1 MQNVTALKQNKSG
14 VENAIAYLH
23 NEASE
28 SQVIDYYQKEGSN
41 QYAFWAGKLA
51 EALNLKD
58 KPVNAHDMTKLAEG
72 FAPDDGRPLCEN
84 AGEKPKLEVK
94 KDRKGSVVLDDK
106 GKPIELL
113 KGGHRIGYDITMSA
127 PKDISIALV
136 MADKKEKALIVK
148 AHNDACQAAMDYY
161 ESKVE
166 TRRGKGG
173 KNVIDVRGLI
183 YSAHTHFANRN
194 LEAQLHT
201 HHLVYGVAQGED
213 GKWGTYDAF
222 EIYNHARTADEIY
235 KAHLYSNMQSLGYKL
250 ERFNELD
257 DTQQETGK
265 VITRIAGIDAD
276 VLENAS
282 SRRKEILAYQKEHG
296 VTAQAA
302 CMATR
307 QNKDEPPLQ
316 EMFQLWNEWLDN
328 QEGDFIRNTN
338 DLKKIEQPELLA
350 AKTHDQIIER
360 LHENDSVFTHR
371 DAVREV
377 FHENCGLMD
386 ANEIDSVVSQFLQ
399 EKGLV
404 EVGAKRLAKGDQ
416 GETWAKRFTESRYAA
431 QWMTDKELD
440 VLHGAQRRV
449 SEDHHEIPSYQVAQC
464 IRRFQKEAGFE
475 ISDEQRLIVNHV
487 TSNQGMVLVE
497 GLAGTGKT
505 TITKITNEAFQG
517 QGKRMFGIAVSNAAA
532 KKLQDESGMECSSVA
547 QLLADV
553 ERGKVQF
560 HRNDVVVL
568 DECGMV
574 STGDLLEIMELT
586 EKAHCKLVLMGDS
599 EQLQPIAAGSGM
611 TLVRDVIGSEK
622 LTEIRRQKAQED
634 LQIAKAFYVNDGHDR
649 LEIGMRSH
657 AETLRHGLRIVDLLE
672 ERGSLDEYETKNQS
686 IAALVKDFMACKE
699 DRKDKIVLAHARA
712 EVRQLNKGIREELRV
727 LGDIGPKDTIV
738 KTMQNG
744 KLEDRELTKGDRIR
758 FNVKNKKLGVINGT
772 EAQVEKISQSR
783 NDGSLNFHVVLED
796 GRRLNFNEKYYNS
809 FDHAYAMTVH
819 KSQGQGAKEVFH
831 LGNIGMTDNASA
843 LVAFTRLTSGKYKLY
858 LTSDEKER
866 LHTRAALERLKEN
879 VFETGL
885 RSQSDGRKDAMQRLR
900 EHAILLRK
908 QREKQNQVEQV
919 VQVNHGPTHRDSGP
933 SFSR

>member
-14 VENAIAYLH
+14 VQNAIAYLQS
-23 NEASE
+23 EASE
-28 SQVIDYYQKEGSN
+28 SQAVSYYQKDGSN
-41 QYAFWAGKLA
+41 NYAFWAGKLA
-51 EALNLKD
+51 EALNLKG

-72 FAPDDGRPLCEN
+72 FAPDDGRKLCEN
-84 AGEKPKLEVK
+84 AGEKPKLEIK
-94 KDRKGSVVLDDK
+94 KDRKGNVVLDEN
-106 GKPIELL
+106 GNQIELL

-127 PKDISIALV
+127 PKDVSIALV
-136 MADKKEKALIVK
+136 MADEKEKALIVK
-148 AHNDACQAAMDYY
+148 AHNDACNEAMKYY

-173 KNVIDVRGLI
+173 KNVIGVSGLI
-183 YSAHTHFANRN
+183 YSGHTHFANRN

-282 SRRKEILAYQKEHG
+282 SRRKEILAYQKEYG
-296 VTAQAA
+296 VSAQAA

-307 QNKDEPPLQ
+307 QNKDEPPLE
-316 EMFQLWNEWLDN
+316 EMFQLWKDWLESQD
-328 QEGDFIRNTN
+328 GDFIRNTN
-338 DLKKIEQPELLA
+338 DLKKIEQSELLA

-371 DAVREV
+371 DAVREI

-386 ANEIDSVVSQFLQ
+386 AKEIGTAVSQFLQ
-399 EKGLV
+399 EEGLV

-431 QWMTDKELD
+431 QWMADKELD

-449 SEDHHEIPSYQVAQC
+449 QEDHHEIPSYQVAQC
-464 IRRFQKEAGFE
+464 IRRFQKEAGFQ

-505 TITKITNEAFQG
+505 TITKITNAAFQG

-532 KKLQDESGMECSSVA
+532 KKLEEESGMECSSVA

-553 ERGKVQF
+553 DRGKVQF
-560 HRNDVVVL
+560 HRDDVVVL

-574 STGDLLEIMELT
+574 STADLLEIMALT
-586 EKAHCKLVLMGDS
+586 EKAGAKLVLQGDA
-599 EQLQPIAAGSGM
+599 EQLQPIGAGSGM
-611 TLVRDVIGSEK
+611 QLVRDVIGSEK

-634 LQIAKAFYVNDGHDR
+634 LDIAKAFYVNNGHER
-649 LEIGMRSH
+649 LEIGTRSH
-657 AETLRHGLRIVDLLE
+657 RETLEKGVGIVGMLE
-672 ERGSLDEYETKNQS
+672 ARGAIDEYEKKSQS
-686 IAALVKDFMACKE
+686 IAALIKDFMASKE
-699 DRKDKIVLAHARA
+699 PPSDKIILAHARA
-712 EVRQLNKGIREELRV
+712 EVRAINKGIREELRK
-727 LGDIGPKDTIV
+727 LGQLGPKDVVV
-738 KTMQNG
+738 KTLQNG
-744 KLEDRELTKGDRIR
+744 KFEDREIVKGDRIR
-758 FNVKNKKLGVINGT
+758 FNVKNRNLGVINGT
-772 EAQVEKISQSR
+772 EAVIEKLSRSR
-783 NDGSLNFHVVLED
+783 NDDSLNIHVRTADGKHFH
-796 GRRLNFNEKYYNS
+796 FNEKFYNT

-843 LVAFTRLTSGKYKLY
+843 LVAFTRLTSGKYRLY
-858 LTSDEKER
+858 VTSDEKER
-866 LHTRAALERLKEN
+866 LHTRVALERLKEN

-885 RSQSDGRKDAMQRLR
+885 CAPADGRQDAMQRLR
-900 EHAILLRK
+900 LHAMKLRK
-908 QREKQNQVEQV
+908 ERKETEKQSLIAER
-919 VQVNHGPTHRDSGP
+919 PMP
-933 SFSR
+933 SQSFRFH

>member
-14 VENAIAYLH
+14 VQNVIAYLH
-23 NEASE
+23 YEAGE
-28 SQVIDYYQKEGSN
+28 SQAINYYQKDGSSKD
-41 QYAFWAGKLA
+41 AAWGGKLA

-58 KPVNAHDMTKLAEG
+58 KPVNARDMTQLAMG
-72 FAPDDGRPLCEN
+72 FAPDDGRKLCEN
-84 AGEKPKLEVK
+84 AGEKPKLEIK
-94 KDRKGSVVLDDK
+94 RDRKGNVVLDEN
-106 GKPIELL
+106 GNQIELL
-113 KGGHRIGYDITMSA
+113 KGGHRIGYDITMGA
-127 PKDISIALV
+127 PKDVSIALI
-136 MADKKEKALIVK
+136 MANKKEKALIVK
-148 AHNDACQAAMDYY
+148 AHNDACREAMNYY

-173 KNVIDVRGLI
+173 KNVIGVNGLI
-183 YSAHTHFANRN
+183 YSAHTHFASRD

-213 GKWGTYDAF
+213 GKWGTFDAV

-235 KAHLYSNMQSLGYKL
+235 KAHLYSNMQGLGYKL

-257 DTQQETGK
+257 DTKRETGK
-265 VITRIAGIDAD
+265 VITRIAGIDAQ
-276 VLENAS
+276 VIENAS

-296 VTAQAA
+296 VSNQVAWS
-302 CMATR
+302 ATR
-307 QNKDEPPLQ
+307 KSKDEPPL
-316 EMFQLWNEWLDN
+316 EELFEIWNEWLAN
-328 QEGDFIRNTN
+328 QEGDFIRKTD
-338 DLKKIEQPELLA
+338 DLKKVEQPELLA

-360 LHENDSVFTHR
+360 LHENESVFLHR
-371 DAVREV
+371 DAVREI

-386 ANEIDSVVSQFLQ
+386 AHEIESAVSQFLQ
-399 EKGLV
+399 EEGLV

-416 GETWAKRFTESRYAA
+416 GETWAKRFTEGRYAA
-431 QWMTDKELD
+431 QWMADKELD
-440 VLHGAQRRV
+440 VLNGAQRRV
-449 SEDHHEIPSYQVAQC
+449 SEDHHEIPAYQVAQC

-505 TITKITNEAFQG
+505 TITKITNAAFQG

-532 KKLQDESGMECSSVA
+532 KKLQEESGMECSSVA

-574 STGDLLEIMELT
+574 STGDLLEIMALT
-586 EKAHCKLVLMGDS
+586 EKAGAKLILQGDA
-599 EQLQPIAAGSGM
+599 EQLQPVAAGSGM

-657 AETLRHGLRIVDLLE
+657 AETLRHGLKIVDLLE

-686 IAALVKDFMACKE
+686 IAALVKDFMASKE
-699 DRKDKIVLAHARA
+699 DRQDKIVLAHARA
-712 EVRQLNKGIREELRV
+712 EVRQLNKGIREELRT
-727 LGDIGPKDTIV
+727 LGEIGPKDTIV

-908 QREKQNQVEQV
+908 QREEQNQVEQV

>member
-14 VENAIAYLH
+14 VQNAIAYLQ

-28 SQVIDYYQKEGSN
+28 SQAVSYYQKDGSSN
-41 QYAFWAGKLA
+41 YAAWGGRLA

-58 KPVNAHDMTKLAEG
+58 KPVNAHDMTRLAEG
-72 FAPDDGRPLCEN
+72 FAPDDGRSLCEN
-84 AGEKPKLEVK
+84 AGEKPKLEIK
-94 KDRKGSVVLDDK
+94 KDRKGNVVLDES

-136 MADKKEKALIVK
+136 MADEEERARIVE
-148 AHNDACQAAMDYY
+148 AHNEACKAAMNYY

-173 KNVIDVRGLI
+173 KNVIGVNGLI
-183 YSAHTHFANRN
+183 YSGHTHFANRN

-222 EIYNHARTADEIY
+222 EIYNQARTADEIY
-235 KAHLYSNMQSLGYKL
+235 KAHLYSNMQTLGYKL
-250 ERFNELD
+250 ERYNELD
-257 DTQQETGK
+257 DTQRETGK

-296 VTAQAA
+296 VSAQAA

-307 QNKDEPPLQ
+307 QNKDEPSLE
-316 EMFQLWNEWLDN
+316 EMFQLWKDWLKSQD
-328 QEGDFIRNTN
+328 GDFIRNTN
-338 DLKKIEQPELLA
+338 DLKKIEQSELLA

-371 DAVREV
+371 DAVREI
-377 FHENCGLMD
+377 FHENCGLID
-386 ANEIDSVVSQFLQ
+386 AKEIDAAVSHFLQ
-399 EKGLV
+399 KEGLV

-431 QWMTDKELD
+431 QWMADKELD

-449 SEDHHEIPSYQVAQC
+449 QEDHHEIPFYQVAQC
-464 IRRFQKEAGFE
+464 IRRFQKEAGFQ

-487 TSNQGMVLVE
+487 TSNQGVVLVE

-505 TITKITNEAFQG
+505 TITKITNAAFQG

-532 KKLQDESGMECSSVA
+532 KKLQEESGMECSSVA

-553 ERGKVQF
+553 DRGKVQF

-574 STGDLLEIMELT
+574 STGDLLEIMALT
-586 EKAHCKLVLMGDS
+586 ETAGAKLILQGDA
-599 EQLQPIAAGSGM
+599 EQLQPIGAGSGM
-611 TLVRDVIGSEK
+611 QLVRDVIGSEK

-657 AETLRHGLRIVDLLE
+657 AETLKHGLKIVELLE
-672 ERGSLDEYETKNQS
+672 ERDSLDEYETKNQS

-712 EVRQLNKGIREELRV
+712 EVRQLNKGIRDELRA
-727 LGDIGPKDTIV
+727 LGDIDPKDIIV

-866 LHTRAALERLKEN
+866 LHTRTALERLKEN

-908 QREKQNQVEQV
+908 QREEQNQVQHV
-919 VQVNHGPTHRDSGP
+919 VQATHQPTRRESGP
-933 SFSR
+933 SFTR

>member
-14 VENAIAYLH
+14 VQNAIAYLQS
-23 NEASE
+23 EASE
-28 SQVIDYYQKEGSN
+28 SQAVSCYQKDGSN
-41 QYAFWAGKLA
+41 NYAFWAGKLA
-51 EALNLKD
+51 EALNLKG

-72 FAPDDGRPLCEN
+72 FAPDDGRKLCEN
-84 AGEKPKLEVK
+84 AGEKPKLEIK
-94 KDRKGSVVLDDK
+94 KDRKGNVVLDEN
-106 GKPIELL
+106 GNQIELL

-127 PKDISIALV
+127 PKDVSIALV
-136 MADKKEKALIVK
+136 MADEKEKALIVK
-148 AHNDACQAAMDYY
+148 AHNDACNEAMKYY

-173 KNVIDVRGLI
+173 KNVIGVSGLI
-183 YSAHTHFANRN
+183 YSGHTHFANRN

-296 VTAQAA
+296 VSAQAA

-307 QNKDEPPLQ
+307 QNKDEPPLE
-316 EMFQLWNEWLDN
+316 EMFQLWKDWLESQD
-328 QEGDFIRNTN
+328 GDFIRNTN
-338 DLKKIEQPELLA
+338 DLKKIEQSELLA

-371 DAVREV
+371 DAVREI

-386 ANEIDSVVSQFLQ
+386 AKEIGTAVSQFLQ
-399 EKGLV
+399 EEGLV

-431 QWMTDKELD
+431 QWMADKELD

-449 SEDHHEIPSYQVAQC
+449 QEDHHEIPSYQVAQC
-464 IRRFQKEAGFE
+464 IRRFQKEAGFQ

-505 TITKITNEAFQG
+505 TITKITNAAFQG

-532 KKLQDESGMECSSVA
+532 KKLEEESGMECSSVA

-553 ERGKVQF
+553 DRGKVQF
-560 HRNDVVVL
+560 HRDDVVVL

-574 STGDLLEIMELT
+574 STADLLEIMALT
-586 EKAHCKLVLMGDS
+586 EKAGAKLVLQGDA
-599 EQLQPIAAGSGM
+599 EQLQPIGAGSGM
-611 TLVRDVIGSEK
+611 QLVRDVIGSEK

-634 LQIAKAFYVNDGHDR
+634 LDIAKAFYVNNGHER
-649 LEIGMRSH
+649 LEIGTRSH
-657 AETLRHGLRIVDLLE
+657 RETLEKGVGIVGMLE
-672 ERGSLDEYETKNQS
+672 ARGAIDEYEKKSQS
-686 IAALVKDFMACKE
+686 IAALIKDFMASKE
-699 DRKDKIVLAHARA
+699 PPSDKIILAHARA
-712 EVRQLNKGIREELRV
+712 EVRAINKGIREELRK
-727 LGDIGPKDTIV
+727 LGQLGPKDVVV
-738 KTMQNG
+738 KTLQNG
-744 KLEDRELTKGDRIR
+744 KFEDREIVKGDRIR
-758 FNVKNKKLGVINGT
+758 FNVKNRNLGVINGT
-772 EAQVEKISQSR
+772 EAVIEKLSRSR
-783 NDGSLNFHVVLED
+783 NDDSLNIHVRTADGKHFH
-796 GRRLNFNEKYYNS
+796 FNEKFYNT

-843 LVAFTRLTSGKYKLY
+843 LVAFTRLTSGKYRLY
-858 LTSDEKER
+858 VTSDEKER
-866 LHTRAALERLKEN
+866 LHTRVALERLKEN

-885 RSQSDGRKDAMQRLR
+885 CAPADGRQDAMQRLR
-900 EHAILLRK
+900 LHAMKLRK
-908 QREKQNQVEQV
+908 ERKETEKQSLIAER
-919 VQVNHGPTHRDSGP
+919 PMP
-933 SFSR
+933 SQSFRFH

>member
-14 VENAIAYLH
+14 VQNAIAYLQS
-23 NEASE
+23 EASE
-28 SQVIDYYQKEGSN
+28 SQAVSYYQKDGSN
-41 QYAFWAGKLA
+41 NYAFWAGKLA
-51 EALNLKD
+51 EALNLKG

-72 FAPDDGRPLCEN
+72 FAPDDGRKLCEN
-84 AGEKPKLEVK
+84 AGEKPKLEIK
-94 KDRKGSVVLDDK
+94 KDRKGNVVLDEN
-106 GKPIELL
+106 GNQIELL

-127 PKDISIALV
+127 PKDVSIALV
-136 MADKKEKALIVK
+136 MADEKEKALIVK
-148 AHNDACQAAMDYY
+148 AHNDACNEAMKYY

-173 KNVIDVRGLI
+173 KNVIGVSGLI
-183 YSAHTHFANRN
+183 YSGHTHFANRN

-296 VTAQAA
+296 VSAQAA

-307 QNKDEPPLQ
+307 QNKDEPPLE
-316 EMFQLWNEWLDN
+316 EMFQLWKDWLESQD
-328 QEGDFIRNTN
+328 GDFIRNTN
-338 DLKKIEQPELLA
+338 DLKKIEQSELLA

-371 DAVREV
+371 DAVREI

-386 ANEIDSVVSQFLQ
+386 AKEIGTAVSQFLQ
-399 EKGLV
+399 EEGLV

-431 QWMTDKELD
+431 QWMADKELD

-449 SEDHHEIPSYQVAQC
+449 QEDHHEIPSYQVAQC
-464 IRRFQKEAGFE
+464 IRRFQKEAGFQ

-505 TITKITNEAFQG
+505 TITKITNAAFQG

-532 KKLQDESGMECSSVA
+532 KKLEEESGMECSSVA

-553 ERGKVQF
+553 DRGKVQF
-560 HRNDVVVL
+560 HRDDVVVL

-574 STGDLLEIMELT
+574 STADLLEIMALT
-586 EKAHCKLVLMGDS
+586 EKAGAKLVLQGDA
-599 EQLQPIAAGSGM
+599 EQLQPIGAGSGM
-611 TLVRDVIGSEK
+611 QLVRDVIGSEK

-634 LQIAKAFYVNDGHDR
+634 LDIAKAFYVNNGHER
-649 LEIGMRSH
+649 LEIGTRSH
-657 AETLRHGLRIVDLLE
+657 RETLEKGVGIVGMLE
-672 ERGSLDEYETKNQS
+672 ARGAIDEYEKKSQS
-686 IAALVKDFMACKE
+686 IAALIKDFMASKE
-699 DRKDKIVLAHARA
+699 PPSDKIILAHARA
-712 EVRQLNKGIREELRV
+712 EVRAINKGIREELRK
-727 LGDIGPKDTIV
+727 LGQLGPKDVVV
-738 KTMQNG
+738 KTLQNG
-744 KLEDRELTKGDRIR
+744 KFEDREIVKGDRIR
-758 FNVKNKKLGVINGT
+758 FNVKNRNLGVINGT
-772 EAQVEKISQSR
+772 EAVIEKLSRSR
-783 NDGSLNFHVVLED
+783 NDDSLNIHVRTADGKHFH
-796 GRRLNFNEKYYNS
+796 FNEKFYNT

-843 LVAFTRLTSGKYKLY
+843 LVAFTRLTSGKYRLY
-858 LTSDEKER
+858 VTSDEKER
-866 LHTRAALERLKEN
+866 LHTRVALERLKEN

-885 RSQSDGRKDAMQRLR
+885 CAPADGRQDAMQRLR
-900 EHAILLRK
+900 LHAMKLRK
-908 QREKQNQVEQV
+908 ERKETEKQSLIAER
-919 VQVNHGPTHRDSGP
+919 PMP
-933 SFSR
+933 SQSFRFH